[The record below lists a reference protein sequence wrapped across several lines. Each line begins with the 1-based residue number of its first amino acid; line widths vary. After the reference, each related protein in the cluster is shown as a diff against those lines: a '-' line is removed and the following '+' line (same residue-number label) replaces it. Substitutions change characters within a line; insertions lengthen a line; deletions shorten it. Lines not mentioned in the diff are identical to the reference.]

1 MKKKIL
7 FLVLSIFIV
16 VLILFSSSY
25 ALLFKSDVTDKQ
37 SYVTG
42 ILDITSEALNGSV
55 TLSNELPMTDSDGE
69 NTTPY
74 IFRITN
80 TGNLTYKFNIM
91 LLSTTTD
98 NQIEAEYIKIKV
110 NEENPIKLSSLT
122 SGIILSDIVLKP
134 TEYVDITL
142 RVWLDEYTPNSQ
154 IGKTFNAKI
163 TTEGQAI
170 YMEKNNSLTTLTNLG
185 LTENTDTPDF

>member
-37 SYVTG
+37 SYATG

-55 TLSNELPMTDSDGE
+55 TLNNELPMTDSDGE

-98 NQIEAEYIKIKV
+98 NQIEAQYIKIKV

-122 SGIILSDIVLKP
+122 GGIILSDIVLKP

-142 RVWLDEYTPNSQ
+142 RV
-154 IGKTFNAKI
+154 
-163 TTEGQAI
+163 
-170 YMEKNNSLTTLTNLG
+170 
-185 LTENTDTPDF
+185 